1 MTTPVPAD
9 GFPAPDM
16 LVELPLGEV
25 YGFLEPGPVVLLTT
39 RRGDRANVM
48 TMSWHMMVEFVP
60 PRIACVV
67 SDADHS
73 AAALVATNECVI
85 AIPPADLLA
94 SVVSIGNSSGRSE
107 DKFAAFGLT
116 PLAAATVGAPL
127 IEQCFVDLECRVI
140 DSSLADRFGIRVL
153 EVIRAWRNPAVDD
166 TRTLHHRGHGVF
178 AVDGETIRTASRM
191 P

>member
-9 GFPAPDM
+9 GFQKPDM
-16 LVELPLGEV
+16 LVDLPLDEV
-25 YGFLEPGPVVLLTT
+25 YGFLEPGPVVLMTT

-73 AAALVATNECVI
+73 AAALTANGECVI

-94 SVVSIGNSSGRSE
+94 SVVAIGNSSGRSE

-116 PLAAATVGAPL
+116 PLAAASVGAPL
-127 IEQCFVDLECRVI
+127 IGECFVDLECRVI

-153 EVIRAWRNPAVDD
+153 EVARAWRNPAIVD
-166 TRTLHHRGHGVF
+166 TRTVHHRGHGVF

>member
-1 MTTPVPAD
+1 MTTPVPSG
-9 GFPAPDM
+9 GFPADEG

-25 YGFLEPGPVVLLTT
+25 YRYLEPGPVVLLTT
-39 RRGDRANVM
+39 RRGDRVNVM

-73 AAALVATNECVI
+73 AAALAATGECVI
-85 AIPPADLLA
+85 ALPSADLVA
-94 SVVSIGNSSGRSE
+94 SVVAIGNSSGRSE

-116 PLAAATVGAPL
+116 PLAAREVGAPL
-127 IEQCFVDLECRVI
+127 IAECFVDLECRVI
-140 DSSLADRFGIRVL
+140 DASLADRHGIRIL
-153 EVIRAWRNPAVDD
+153 EVVRAWRNPAITD
-166 TRTLHHRGHGVF
+166 TRTLHHRGRGIF

>member
-1 MTTPVPAD
+1 MTTPVPAG

-16 LVELPLGEV
+16 LVDLSLGEV

-39 RRGDRANVM
+39 RRGERANVM

-60 PRIACVV
+60 PRIACVL

-73 AAALVATNECVI
+73 AAALTATGECVI
-85 AIPPADLLA
+85 GLPSADLLA
-94 SVVSIGNSSGRSE
+94 AVVAVGNSSGRSE

-127 IEQCFVDLECRVI
+127 IGECFVDLECRVI

-153 EVIRAWRNPAVDD
+153 EVIKAWRNPAVED